1 MTCVLSVPF
10 ASPLGKNM
18 IHYFYI
24 LIFITFIFHYSS
36 STMDSH
42 SSINKLQEYLMKE
55 KLPMPDYKQIGA
67 TGEPHNMTFFIEC
80 TVGSEAA
87 IGDGKTKKQA
97 KKNAAA
103 RVLQFLKASTASPA
117 DNPCEEPSP
126 VKPRR
131 KDSPSA
137 TQQMMAELKSQLAN
151 GQSEIIELVR
161 ESFINNKDKVNQ
173 LRQICDSFNFKIS
186 YEVQKFDSVSWQ
198 AFLEFSGPSTVFHLG
213 FGLSKDQA
221 KQNAAGA
228 MLAMLVNLLD

>member
-1 MTCVLSVPF
+1 MIYVLFVPF
-10 ASPLGKNM
+10 CSSTGQEYDTSFLYFD
-18 IHYFYI
+18 IHNVHI
-24 LIFITFIFHYSS
+24 HYSS

-67 TGEPHNMTFFIEC
+67 TGEPHDMTFFIEC

-97 KKNAAA
+97 KKNAAT

-126 VKPRR
+126 VRPRR
-131 KDSPSA
+131 KNSPSA
-137 TQQMMAELKSQLAN
+137 TQQMKIELKGQLAN
-151 GQSEIIELVR
+151 GQSEIIESVR
-161 ESFINNKDKVNQ
+161 ESFINNKDKVSQ
-173 LRQICDSFNFKIS
+173 LKQICDNLNFKIS
-186 YEVQKFDSVSWQ
+186 YEVQEFDSVSWQ
-198 AFLEFSGPSTVFHLG
+198 AFLEFSGPSTVFYLG

>member
-1 MTCVLSVPF
+1 
-10 ASPLGKNM
+10 
-18 IHYFYI
+18 
-24 LIFITFIFHYSS
+24 
-36 STMDSH
+36 MDSH
-42 SSINKLQEYLMKE
+42 SSINKLQEYLMRE

-67 TGEPHNMTFFIEC
+67 TGEPHDMTFFIEC

-87 IGDGKTKKQA
+87 IGDGKTKKPA
-97 KKNAAA
+97 KKNAAT

-117 DNPCEEPSP
+117 DNPCEELSP
-126 VKPRR
+126 VRQR
-131 KDSPSA
+131 KKNSPSA
-137 TQQMMAELKSQLAN
+137 TQQMISELKGQLAN
-151 GQSEIIELVR
+151 SQSEIIESIR
-161 ESFINNKDKVNQ
+161 ESFINNEDKVSQ
-173 LRQICDSFNFKIS
+173 LKQICSSLHFKIS